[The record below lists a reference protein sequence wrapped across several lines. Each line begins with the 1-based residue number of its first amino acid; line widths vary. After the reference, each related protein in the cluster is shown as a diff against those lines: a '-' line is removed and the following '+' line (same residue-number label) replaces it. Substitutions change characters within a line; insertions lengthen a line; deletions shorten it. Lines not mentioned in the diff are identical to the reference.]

1 MTSLTANIILD
12 ATGRIKLWNARAQ
25 RLFGYAR
32 ENIVGR
38 PFAVLLEH
46 GEGPADAVLQSA
58 AEAGYVDVPAEG
70 LREDGARFPAQ
81 ALITFLG
88 DEGSGGYSLVVQ
100 NVTEQTQA
108 QQKGRDENA
117 RLVSI
122 IQSAMDPI
130 ITVDED
136 QKIVLFNSAA
146 EKTFRCAAPMALG
159 YSLERFLPQRY
170 RAAHRGHI
178 ERFAATGVTMR
189 RMGEQRVLVGLR
201 ADGEEFPLEAS
212 ISQVTIEG
220 RKLFTV
226 ILRDVTERQR
236 ARDELELSHTRLQE
250 LYAAMHEVR
259 EAERTRVALELHD
272 ELAQWLT
279 ALKMD
284 AAWVAARLP
293 PEPSLGDRMTRI
305 LGVIDTT
312 VAAVRRIAADLRPL
326 MLDDL
331 GLVPAIENLLHAF
344 EERTGVVASLD
355 VAHDDL
361 EVQEPHAT
369 AVYRMVQEALTNVA
383 RHAQASEVSTTLRFD
398 GARLEVRVRDNGKG
412 LALEAPSSAKSFGL
426 LGIRE
431 RAQTLGGAARIHSPS
446 GGGTVVEISLPIGGE
461 RPSGAAR

>member
-1 MTSLTANIILD
+1 MLTANIILD
-12 ATGRIKLWNARAQ
+12 ARGHIKLWNARAQ
-25 RLFGYAR
+25 LLFGYAR

-38 PFAVLLEH
+38 SFAVLLEQ
-46 GEGPADAVLQSA
+46 GKGPADAVLQSA
-58 AEAGYVDVPAEG
+58 AAVGYADVSADG
-70 LREDGARFPAQ
+70 LREDGGRFPAQ
-81 ALITFLG
+81 ALITSLG
-88 DEGSGGYSLVVQ
+88 DAASGDLSLVVW
-100 NVTEQTQA
+100 NVTEQSQA
-108 QQKGRDENA
+108 QQKSRDENA
-117 RLVSI
+117 RFVSI
-122 IQSAMDPI
+122 IQSAMDPM

-146 EKTFRCAAPMALG
+146 EKTFRCAAAVALND
-159 YSLERFLPQRY
+159 SLERFLPQRY

-201 ADGEEFPLEAS
+201 ADGDEFPLEAS

-236 ARDELELSHTRLQE
+236 ARDELELSHTRLRE

-259 EAERTRVALELHD
+259 EAERTRVARELHD

-284 AAWVAARLP
+284 AAWLAARLP
-293 PEPSLGDRMTRI
+293 REPGVGDRMTRI

-312 VAAVRRIAADLRPL
+312 VASVRRIAADLRPL

-331 GLVPAIENLLHAF
+331 GLVPAIEDLLHGF
-344 EERTGVVASLD
+344 EERTGLVTR
-355 VAHDDL
+355 L
-361 EVQEPHAT
+361 EVADDDIEVREPHAT

-398 GARLEVRVRDNGKG
+398 GTRLEVSVRDNGKG
-412 LALEAPSSAKSFGL
+412 MAPTAPSSAKSFGL

-431 RAQTLGGAARIHSPS
+431 RAQTLGGAAKIHSPS
-446 GGGTVVEISLPIGGE
+446 GGGTVVEISLPIGDE
-461 RPSGAAR
+461 RPAGVAR

>member
-1 MTSLTANIILD
+1 MLTANIMLD
-12 ATGRIKLWNARAQ
+12 VTGRITLWNARAQ

-38 PFAVLLEH
+38 SFAVLLEQ
-46 GEGPADAVLQSA
+46 GEGPADVVLQSA
-58 AEAGYVDVPAEG
+58 GEVGYVDVSAEG
-70 LREDGARFPAQ
+70 LREDGGRFPAQ
-81 ALITFLG
+81 ALITSLG
-88 DEGSGGYSLVVQ
+88 GEGSGGFSLVVQ
-100 NVTEQTQA
+100 NVMEQSQA
-108 QQKGRDENA
+108 QQKDRDENA

-136 QKIVLFNSAA
+136 QHIVLFNSAA
-146 EKTFRCAAPMALG
+146 ERTFRCLAPVALG
-159 YSLERFLPQRY
+159 DTLERFIPQRY
-170 RAAHRGHI
+170 RAVHRGHI

-189 RMGEQRVLVGLR
+189 RMGEQLVLVGLR

-212 ISQVTIEG
+212 ISQVTVEG

-236 ARDELELSHTRLQE
+236 TRDELELSHTRLRE

-259 EAERTRVALELHD
+259 EAERTRVARELHD

-279 ALKMD
+279 ALKLD

-293 PEPSLGDRMTRI
+293 PEQNLSDRMKRI

-331 GLVPAIENLLHAF
+331 GLVPAIENLLHEF
-344 EERTGVVASLD
+344 EERTGLVASLD
-355 VAHDDL
+355 VAHDDI

-398 GARLEVRVRDNGKG
+398 GTRLDVSVRDNGKG
-412 LALEAPSSAKSFGL
+412 LAPQTPSSAKSFGL